1 MSISPISLPI
11 APVAPLS
18 AAAPAQQAQNV
29 TGTNGADGADFASIL
44 AKGVD
49 SLQATQANA
58 DTLAVQAATGDLKD
72 VHDYTIAA
80 TQAQL
85 ATDLAVTLRNKAVDA
100 FNEIMR
106 MQI

>member
-1 MSISPISLPI
+1 VSISPISLPI
-11 APVAPLS
+11 APVSPLA
-18 AAAPAQQAQNV
+18 AAAPVQQAQNV
-29 TGTNGADGADFASIL
+29 NGTGGADFASIL

>member
-11 APVAPLS
+11 APVSPLS
-18 AAAPAQQAQNV
+18 AAAPVQQAQNV
-29 TGTNGADGADFASIL
+29 NGMSGTGGADFASIL

-106 MQI
+106 MQL

>member
-11 APVAPLS
+11 APVSPL
-18 AAAPAQQAQNV
+18 AAAGSAQQVQGT
-29 TGTNGADGADFASIL
+29 TGAGGADFASIL

-49 SLQATQANA
+49 SLQATQAHA

-85 ATDLAVTLRNKAVDA
+85 ATDLSVILRNKAVDA

-106 MQI
+106 MQL

>member
-11 APVAPLS
+11 VPVSPLS
-18 AAAPAQQAQNV
+18 AAAPAQQAQGT
-29 TGTNGADGADFASIL
+29 TGTGGADFASIL

>member
-11 APVAPLS
+11 APVAPLA
-18 AAAPAQQAQNV
+18 AAAPVQQAQNV
-29 TGTNGADGADFASIL
+29 NGAGGADFASIL